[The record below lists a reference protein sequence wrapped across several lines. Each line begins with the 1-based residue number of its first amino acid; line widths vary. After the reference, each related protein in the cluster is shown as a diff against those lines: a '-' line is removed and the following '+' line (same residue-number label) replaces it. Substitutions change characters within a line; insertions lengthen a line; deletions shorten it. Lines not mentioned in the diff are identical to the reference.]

1 MVLFCPAPDRGT
13 FSQPAAAGQCSAHR
27 GRRAGLP
34 PPAPSLSH
42 LAVSP
47 TSSLPTMARRI
58 VLSSDRDEPSGSTED
73 LTIEYAE
80 ALNEQQYAAATAG
93 EGPLLIVAGAGTGK
107 TRTLIY
113 RLAYLVETGTRPQQ
127 IVLLT
132 FTRRAANDMTA
143 RASNLLDGRCEKVR
157 GGTFHAFCLEVLRQ
171 HAEALGFPRNFTVL
185 DAADAADVLS
195 IIRTRG
201 EYGDG
206 EERFPQKNTLYS
218 MFSSATNR
226 DETLGETITKRYP
239 QFTSLHAELKALR
252 DAYRRYKK
260 EHGLMDFDD
269 LLERTLELLETDDDV
284 RHQVASRCRHVL
296 VDEYQ
301 DTNALQAELVK
312 KFSSVHGNVTVVG
325 DDAQSIY
332 KFRGADFR
340 NIFRF
345 PDEFDDTEVVKLEHN
360 YRSTQPILD
369 LANRV
374 IEQAERSYDKTLFTE
389 KTEGELP
396 ALVPAADGDMEAR
409 FVAEMVLRL
418 REDGVP
424 LSDVAV
430 LFRSSHNAY
439 DLEVELNQRNIP
451 FVKYGGM
458 KLNEAAHIKDVLAHL
473 KVVENPQDAASWNRA
488 LQLIHGIGPKTAQ
501 SLIEWTTEAAEDP
514 LTLGDGAPFSDRY
527 AARLKQ
533 LFSTLRH
540 ARSDDT
546 SVPEQVEA
554 LLDYYQPL
562 FENKYA
568 DDHPKRAPDLE
579 HLAGLAANYESRR
592 RFLSSLTLDPI
603 ELTALDQ
610 ETGEDD
616 EPPLVLSTIHS
627 AKGLEFH
634 TVFLIRALDGTIPSR
649 HALREPGG
657 VDEEL
662 RLFYV
667 AVTRAE
673 EDLFIS
679 YPMTQYRRGQGE
691 YMTTPSRFVEDL
703 PDDVLEPVQL
713 VEEDAVDKD
722 SSDAPEA
729 DDERPSAQNG
739 QASSSPESVRNDS
752 PPDDPADADG
762 LPF

>member
-1 MVLFCPAPDRGT
+1 
-13 FSQPAAAGQCSAHR
+13 
-27 GRRAGLP
+27 
-34 PPAPSLSH
+34 
-42 LAVSP
+42 
-47 TSSLPTMARRI
+47 MARRI
-58 VLSSDRDEPSGSTED
+58 VLRSDREEPSDSPED
-73 LTIEYAE
+73 LTIDYEE
-80 ALNEQQYAAATAG
+80 ALNPQQHAAATAG

-143 RASNLLDGRCEKVR
+143 RAASLLDGRCERVR

-171 HAEALGFPRNFTVL
+171 HAEAIGFPRNFTVL

-195 IIRTRG
+195 VLRARG
-201 EYGDG
+201 DYGDG
-206 EERFPQKNTLYS
+206 DERFPQKNTLRS

-226 DETLGETITKRYP
+226 NETLGETLTQRYP
-239 QFTSLHAELKALR
+239 QFAALHEDLKRLQR
-252 DAYRRYKK
+252 EYRQYKK
-260 EHGLMDFDD
+260 SHGLMDFDD
-269 LLERTLELLETDDDV
+269 LLLRTLELFEEHEDI

-301 DTNALQAELVK
+301 DTNALQAKLVRR
-312 KFSSVHGNVTVVG
+312 FASVHGNVTVVG

-332 KFRGADFR
+332 RFRGADFR

-345 PDEFDDTEVVKLEHN
+345 PDQFSDTEILKLEQN
-360 YRSTQPILD
+360 YRSTQSILD
-369 LANRV
+369 LANHV
-374 IEQAERSYDKTLFTE
+374 IEQADRSYDKTLFTDE
-389 KTEGELP
+389 TEGELP

-409 FVAEMVLRL
+409 FVAQMVLRL
-418 REDGVP
+418 REQGVP
-424 LSDVAV
+424 LNEIAV
-430 LFRSSHNAY
+430 LFRNSHNAY
-439 DLEVELNQRNIP
+439 DLEVELNRRNIP

-458 KLNEAAHIKDVLAHL
+458 KLNEAAHVKDVLAHL
-473 KVVENPQDAASWNRA
+473 KVVENPQDAASWNRI
-488 LQLIHGIGPKTAQ
+488 LQLIHGIGPKTAR
-501 SLIEWTTEAAEDP
+501 SLIEWATETADDP
-514 LTLGDGAPFSDRY
+514 LVLGDGAPFSDRY
-527 AARLKQ
+527 AGRLKQ

-540 ARSDDT
+540 LRDEDT
-546 SVPEQVEA
+546 SVAEQVEA
-554 LLDYYQPL
+554 ILDYYQPL
-562 FENKYA
+562 FEDEYA

-579 HLAGLAANYESRR
+579 HLAGLAANYETRQ

-610 ETGEDD
+610 EAAEDD

-634 TVFLIRALDGTIPSR
+634 TVFLIRALEGTIPSR
-649 HALREPGG
+649 HALREAGG

-667 AVTRAE
+667 AITRAE
-673 EDLFIS
+673 ETLFLS

-691 YMTTPSRFVEDL
+691 YMTTPSRFVEDVPEEL
-703 PDDVLEPVQL
+703 LEPVQL
-713 VEEDAVDKD
+713 VEEEAVDETETD
-722 SSDAPEA
+722 DAPSLQDGQPQTARDDAA
-729 DDERPSAQNG
+729 D
-739 QASSSPESVRNDS
+739 
-752 PPDDPADADG
+752 PPNTPTEADG

>member
-1 MVLFCPAPDRGT
+1 
-13 FSQPAAAGQCSAHR
+13 
-27 GRRAGLP
+27 
-34 PPAPSLSH
+34 
-42 LAVSP
+42 
-47 TSSLPTMARRI
+47 MARRI
-58 VLSSDRDEPSGSTED
+58 VLSSDRDEPSRSTED
-73 LTIEYAE
+73 LTIDYAE
-80 ALNEQQYAAATAG
+80 DLNEQQYAAATAG
-93 EGPLLIVAGAGTGK
+93 DGPLLIVAGAGTGK

-143 RASNLLDGRCEKVR
+143 RASSLLDGRCEKVR
-157 GGTFHAFCLEVLRQ
+157 GGTFHAFCLRTLRQ
-171 HAEALGFPRNFTVL
+171 HAAAIDFPRNFTVL

-195 IIRTRG
+195 VIRARG
-201 EYGDG
+201 DYGDG

-226 DETLGETITKRYP
+226 DETLGEALTKRYP
-239 QFTSLHAELKALR
+239 QFTTLHAELQQLR
-252 DAYRRYKK
+252 TEYRQYKK

-269 LLERTLELLETDDDV
+269 LLERTLELLNENDDV

-345 PDEFDDTEVVKLEHN
+345 PDQFEDTEVLKLERN

-374 IEQAERSYDKTLFTE
+374 IGQADRSYDKTLFTE

-396 ALVPAADGDMEAR
+396 AVVPAADGDMEAR

-418 REDGVP
+418 REQDVP

-488 LQLIHGIGPKTAQ
+488 LQLIHGIGPKTAR
-501 SLIEWTTEAAEDP
+501 SLIEWATESAEDP
-514 LTLGDGAPFSDRY
+514 LALGDGAPFSDRY
-527 AARLKQ
+527 AARLTQ

-540 ARSDDT
+540 VRKEDT
-546 SVPEQVEA
+546 SVNEQVEA
-554 LLDYYQPL
+554 ILDYYQPL
-562 FENKYA
+562 FENTYA
-568 DDHPKRAPDLE
+568 DDHPKREPDLE
-579 HLAGLAANYESRR
+579 HLAGLAANYESRQ

-610 ETGEDD
+610 EAEDNE
-616 EPPLVLSTIHS
+616 EPPLVLSTVHS

-634 TVFLIRALDGTIPSR
+634 TVFLIRALDGTLPSR
-649 HALREPGG
+649 HALREDGG

-691 YMTTPSRFVEDL
+691 YMTTPSRFIEDV
-703 PDDVLEPVQL
+703 PEDVLEPVRL
-713 VEEDAVDKD
+713 VEEDAVDED
-722 SSDAPEA
+722 AVDEGAVDEADAPASPPQTEDA
-729 DDERPSAQNG
+729 ASTGNERPKDGA
-739 QASSSPESVRNDS
+739 PS
-752 PPDDPADADG
+752 PPDDPTDADG

>member
-1 MVLFCPAPDRGT
+1 
-13 FSQPAAAGQCSAHR
+13 
-27 GRRAGLP
+27 
-34 PPAPSLSH
+34 
-42 LAVSP
+42 
-47 TSSLPTMARRI
+47 MARRI
-58 VLSSDRDEPSGSTED
+58 VLQSEGDEVSRSSED
-73 LTIEYAE
+73 LTIDYAN
-80 ALNEQQYAAATAG
+80 ALNPQQHAAATAG
-93 EGPLLIVAGAGTGK
+93 DGPLLIVAGAGTGK

-113 RLAYLVETGTRPQQ
+113 RLAYLVETGTKPSQ

-143 RASNLLDGRCEKVR
+143 RASSLLDGRCERVR

-171 HAEALGFPRNFTVL
+171 HAKAIGFPRNFTVL
-185 DAADAADVLS
+185 DASDAADVLS
-195 IIRTRG
+195 VLRARG
-201 EYGDG
+201 DYGDG
-206 EERFPQKNTLYS
+206 EERFPKKNTLQS

-226 DETLGETITKRYP
+226 DETIGEVVTKRYP
-239 QFTSLHAELKALR
+239 QFKSLHNELKTLR
-252 DAYRRYKK
+252 SEYREYKK

-269 LLERTLELLETDDDV
+269 LLSNTLHLFETNDDI
-284 RHQVASRCRHVL
+284 RHQAASRCRHVL

-301 DTNALQAELVK
+301 DTNALQADLVEH
-312 KFSSVHGNVTVVG
+312 FASVHGNVTVVG

-332 KFRGADFR
+332 RFRGADFR

-345 PDEFDDTEVVKLEHN
+345 PETFSDTEILKLEQN
-360 YRSTQPILD
+360 YRSTQSILD
-369 LANRV
+369 LANHV
-374 IEQAERSYDKTLFTE
+374 IDQADRSYEKTLFTE
-389 KTEGELP
+389 DKEGELP

-409 FVAEMVLRL
+409 FVAQMVLEL

-424 LSDVAV
+424 LSDIAV

-439 DLEVELNQRNIP
+439 DLEVELNRRNVP

-473 KVVENPQDAASWNRA
+473 KVVENPQDAASWNRV

-501 SLIEWTTEAAEDP
+501 RLIDWTTDAAEDP
-514 LTLGDGAPFSDRY
+514 LALGDGAPFSDRY
-527 AARLKQ
+527 AGRLKQ
-533 LFSTLRH
+533 LFAVLRQV
-540 ARSDDT
+540 RDDET
-546 SVPEQVEA
+546 NVTEQVEA
-554 LLDYYQPL
+554 ILDYYQPL

-579 HLAGLAANYESRR
+579 HLAGLAANYETRR

-610 ETGEDD
+610 EAAEDD

-634 TVFLIRALDGTIPSR
+634 TVFVIRALDGNIPSR
-649 HALREPGG
+649 HALRETGG

-673 EDLFIS
+673 KNLFSS

-691 YMTTPSRFVEDL
+691 YMTSPSRFVEDIPEDL
-703 PDDVLEPVQL
+703 LEPVQL
-713 VEEDAVDKD
+713 VEEDAVQDSDEDDAALEENGKD
-722 SSDAPEA
+722 QKSESSGTAHIEPAEL
-729 DDERPSAQNG
+729 PN
-739 QASSSPESVRNDS
+739 
-752 PPDDPADADG
+752 DPADADG

>member
-1 MVLFCPAPDRGT
+1 
-13 FSQPAAAGQCSAHR
+13 
-27 GRRAGLP
+27 
-34 PPAPSLSH
+34 
-42 LAVSP
+42 
-47 TSSLPTMARRI
+47 MARRI
-58 VLSSDRDEPSGSTED
+58 VLSSDRDEPSRSTED
-73 LTIEYAE
+73 LTIDYAE
-80 ALNEQQYAAATAG
+80 DLNEQQYAAATAG
-93 EGPLLIVAGAGTGK
+93 DGPLLIVAGAGTGK

-113 RLAYLVETGTRPQQ
+113 RLAYLVEMGTRPRQ

-143 RASNLLDGRCEKVR
+143 RASSLLDGRCEKVR
-157 GGTFHAFCLEVLRQ
+157 GGTFHAFCLETLRQ
-171 HAEALGFPRNFTVL
+171 HAEAIDVPRNFTVL

-195 IIRTRG
+195 VIRARG
-201 EYGDG
+201 DYGDG

-226 DETLGETITKRYP
+226 DETLGEALAKRYP
-239 QFTSLHAELKALR
+239 QFTTLHAELTQLR
-252 DAYRRYKK
+252 TEYRQYKQ

-269 LLERTLELLETDDDV
+269 LLERTLELFEQNDDV

-332 KFRGADFR
+332 KFRGADYR

-345 PDEFDDTEVVKLEHN
+345 PDQFDDTEVLKLERN

-369 LANRV
+369 LANHV
-374 IEQAERSYDKTLFTE
+374 IEQADRSYDKTLFTE

-396 ALVPAADGDMEAR
+396 AVVPAADGDMEAR
-409 FVAEMVLRL
+409 FVADMVLRL
-418 REDGVP
+418 REQDVS

-488 LQLIHGIGPKTAQ
+488 LQLIHGIGPKTAR
-501 SLIEWTTEAAEDP
+501 SLIEWATESAEDP

-540 ARSDDT
+540 VRSDDT
-546 SVPEQVEA
+546 SVNEQVEA
-554 LLDYYQPL
+554 ILDYYQPL
-562 FENKYA
+562 FENTYA
-568 DDHPKRAPDLE
+568 DDHPKREPDLE
-579 HLAGLAANYESRR
+579 HLAGLAANYASRR

-610 ETGEDD
+610 EAEDTE

-649 HALREPGG
+649 HALREDGG

-691 YMTTPSRFVEDL
+691 YMTKPSRFIKDVPE
-703 PDDVLEPVQL
+703 DVLEPVQL
-713 VEEDAVDKD
+713 VEEDAVDED
-722 SSDAPEA
+722 ATDEDATDEDAVDGDAVEEADAPASPPQTE
-729 DDERPSAQNG
+729 DPPSTENERSEGDIP
-739 QASSSPESVRNDS
+739 S
-752 PPDDPADADG
+752 PPDDPANADG

>member
-1 MVLFCPAPDRGT
+1 
-13 FSQPAAAGQCSAHR
+13 
-27 GRRAGLP
+27 
-34 PPAPSLSH
+34 
-42 LAVSP
+42 
-47 TSSLPTMARRI
+47 MARRI
-58 VLSSDRDEPSGSTED
+58 VLSSDSDEPSRSPED
-73 LTIEYAE
+73 LTIDYAE
-80 ALNEQQYAAATAG
+80 DLNEQQYAAATAG
-93 EGPLLIVAGAGTGK
+93 TGPLLIVAGAGTGK

-143 RASNLLDGRCEKVR
+143 RAAHLLDGRCEKVR
-157 GGTFHAFCLEVLRQ
+157 GGTFHAFCLETLRQ
-171 HAEALGFPRNFTVL
+171 HAEAIEVPRNFTVL

-195 IIRTRG
+195 VIRARG
-201 EYGDG
+201 DYGEG

-226 DETLGETITKRYP
+226 DEALGEALTKRYP
-239 QFTSLHAELKALR
+239 QFTPLHADLKQLR
-252 DAYRRYKK
+252 TEYRQYKHA
-260 EHGLMDFDD
+260 HGLMDFDD
-269 LLERTLELLETDDDV
+269 LLERTLELLDENDDV

-332 KFRGADFR
+332 KFRGADYR

-345 PDEFDDTEVVKLEHN
+345 PDQFDDTEVLKLERN
-360 YRSTQPILD
+360 YRSTQPILA
-369 LANRV
+369 LANHV
-374 IEQAERSYDKTLFTE
+374 IEQADRSYDKTLFTE
-389 KTEGELP
+389 ATEGALP
-396 ALVPAADGDMEAR
+396 AVVPAADGDMEAR
-409 FVAEMVLRL
+409 FVADMVLRL
-418 REDGVP
+418 REQGVP

-488 LQLIHGIGPKTAQ
+488 LQLIHGIGPKTAR
-501 SLIEWTTEAAEDP
+501 SLIEWTTESAEDP
-514 LTLGDGAPFSDRY
+514 LTLGSSAPFSDRY
-527 AARLKQ
+527 ATRLKQ

-540 ARSDDT
+540 VRKDDT
-546 SVPEQVEA
+546 SVNEQVEA
-554 LLDYYQPL
+554 ILDYYQPL
-562 FENKYA
+562 FENTYA

-579 HLAGLAANYESRR
+579 HLAGLAANYASRR

-610 ETGEDD
+610 EAETTE

-634 TVFLIRALDGTIPSR
+634 TVFLLRALDGTLPSR
-649 HALREPGG
+649 HALREDGG

-679 YPMTQYRRGQGE
+679 YPMTQYQRGQGE
-691 YMTTPSRFVEDL
+691 YMTTPSRFVEDV
-703 PDDVLEPVQL
+703 PEDVLEPVQL
-713 VEEDAVDKD
+713 VEEDAVDED
-722 SSDAPEA
+722 ATDEDAVDGDAVEETDAPASPSTEN
-729 DDERPSAQNG
+729 ERSEGDIP
-739 QASSSPESVRNDS
+739 S
-752 PPDDPADADG
+752 PPDDPASADG

>member
-1 MVLFCPAPDRGT
+1 
-13 FSQPAAAGQCSAHR
+13 
-27 GRRAGLP
+27 
-34 PPAPSLSH
+34 
-42 LAVSP
+42 
-47 TSSLPTMARRI
+47 MARRI

-269 LLERTLELLETDDDV
+269 LLERTLELLETDDV

-501 SLIEWTTEAAEDP
+501 SLIEWTTEAAGDP

-540 ARSDDT
+540 VRSDDT
-546 SVPEQVEA
+546 SVTEQVEA
-554 LLDYYQPL
+554 ILDYYQPL
-562 FENKYA
+562 FENRYA

-579 HLAGLAANYESRR
+579 HLAGLAANHESRQ

-713 VEEDAVDKD
+713 VEEDAVDENAP
-722 SSDAPEA
+722 DAPEGG
-729 DDERPSAQNG
+729 DTLPSSRNG
-739 QASSSPESVRNDS
+739 EAPAPPESTRDDG

>member
-1 MVLFCPAPDRGT
+1 
-13 FSQPAAAGQCSAHR
+13 
-27 GRRAGLP
+27 
-34 PPAPSLSH
+34 
-42 LAVSP
+42 
-47 TSSLPTMARRI
+47 MARRI

-195 IIRTRG
+195 VIRTRG

-239 QFTSLHAELKALR
+239 QFTNLHAELKALR

-345 PDEFDDTEVVKLEHN
+345 PDEFDDTEVLKLEHN

-418 REDGVP
+418 REDGVS

-540 ARSDDT
+540 VRSDDT
-546 SVPEQVEA
+546 SVTEQVEA
-554 LLDYYQPL
+554 ILDYYQPL

-579 HLAGLAANYESRR
+579 HLAGLAANHESRQ

-667 AVTRAE
+667 AATRAE

-691 YMTTPSRFVEDL
+691 YMTTPSRFVEDV
-703 PDDVLEPVQL
+703 PEDVLEPAQL
-713 VEEDAVDKD
+713 VEEDAVDGESPD
-722 SSDAPEA
+722 ASNSSEA
-729 DDERPSAQNG
+729 NDEMPTFQNG
-739 QASSSPESVRNDS
+739 EAPASTGSARDDG

>member
-1 MVLFCPAPDRGT
+1 
-13 FSQPAAAGQCSAHR
+13 
-27 GRRAGLP
+27 
-34 PPAPSLSH
+34 
-42 LAVSP
+42 
-47 TSSLPTMARRI
+47 MARRI

-269 LLERTLELLETDDDV
+269 LLERTLELLETDDV

-501 SLIEWTTEAAEDP
+501 SLIEWTTEAAGDP

-540 ARSDDT
+540 VRSDDT
-546 SVPEQVEA
+546 SVTEQVEA
-554 LLDYYQPL
+554 ILDYYQPL

-579 HLAGLAANYESRR
+579 HLAGLAANHESRQ

-713 VEEDAVDKD
+713 VEEDAVDENAP
-722 SSDAPEA
+722 DAPEGG
-729 DDERPSAQNG
+729 DTLPSSRNG
-739 QASSSPESVRNDS
+739 EAPAPPESTRDDG

>member
-1 MVLFCPAPDRGT
+1 
-13 FSQPAAAGQCSAHR
+13 
-27 GRRAGLP
+27 
-34 PPAPSLSH
+34 
-42 LAVSP
+42 
-47 TSSLPTMARRI
+47 
-58 VLSSDRDEPSGSTED
+58 VLS
-73 LTIEYAE
+73 
-80 ALNEQQYAAATAG
+80 
-93 EGPLLIVAGAGTGK
+93 V
-107 TRTLIY
+107 
-113 RLAYLVETGTRPQQ
+113 
-127 IVLLT
+127 
-132 FTRRAANDMTA
+132 
-143 RASNLLDGRCEKVR
+143 
-157 GGTFHAFCLEVLRQ
+157 
-171 HAEALGFPRNFTVL
+171 
-185 DAADAADVLS
+185 
-195 IIRTRG
+195 IRTRG

-269 LLERTLELLETDDDV
+269 LLERTLELLETDD

-488 LQLIHGIGPKTAQ
+488 LQLISSSG
-501 SLIEWTTEAAEDP
+501 
-514 LTLGDGAPFSDRY
+514 
-527 AARLKQ
+527 
-533 LFSTLRH
+533 
-540 ARSDDT
+540 
-546 SVPEQVEA
+546 
-554 LLDYYQPL
+554 
-562 FENKYA
+562 
-568 DDHPKRAPDLE
+568 
-579 HLAGLAANYESRR
+579 RR
-592 RFLSSLTLDPI
+592 RRP
-603 ELTALDQ
+603 
-610 ETGEDD
+610 
-616 EPPLVLSTIHS
+616 
-627 AKGLEFH
+627 
-634 TVFLIRALDGTIPSR
+634 R
-649 HALREPGG
+649 
-657 VDEEL
+657 
-662 RLFYV
+662 
-667 AVTRAE
+667 
-673 EDLFIS
+673 
-679 YPMTQYRRGQGE
+679 
-691 YMTTPSRFVEDL
+691 TP
-703 PDDVLEPVQL
+703 
-713 VEEDAVDKD
+713 
-722 SSDAPEA
+722 
-729 DDERPSAQNG
+729 
-739 QASSSPESVRNDS
+739 
-752 PPDDPADADG
+752 
-762 LPF
+762 

>member
-1 MVLFCPAPDRGT
+1 VVLFARPLILGLSPNRPLPV
-13 FSQPAAAGQCSAHR
+13 SVLPAAGAVPAW
-27 GRRAGLP
+27 LP
-34 PPAPSLSH
+34 RPV
-42 LAVSP
+42 AVSP

-195 IIRTRG
+195 VIRTRG

-418 REDGVP
+418 REEGVS

-540 ARSDDT
+540 VRSDDT
-546 SVPEQVEA
+546 SVTEQVEA
-554 LLDYYQPL
+554 ILDYYQPL

-579 HLAGLAANYESRR
+579 HLAGLAANHESRQ

-673 EDLFIS
+673 EGLFIS

-713 VEEDAVDKD
+713 VEEDAVDENAP
-722 SSDAPEA
+722 DAPEGG
-729 DDERPSAQNG
+729 DTLPSSRNG
-739 QASSSPESVRNDS
+739 EAPAPPESTRDDG

>member
-1 MVLFCPAPDRGT
+1 
-13 FSQPAAAGQCSAHR
+13 
-27 GRRAGLP
+27 
-34 PPAPSLSH
+34 
-42 LAVSP
+42 
-47 TSSLPTMARRI
+47 MARRI
-58 VLSSDRDEPSGSTED
+58 VLSSDSDEPSRSPED
-73 LTIEYAE
+73 LTIDYADD
-80 ALNEQQYAAATAG
+80 LNEQQYAAATAG
-93 EGPLLIVAGAGTGK
+93 DGPLLIVAGAGTGK

-143 RASNLLDGRCEKVR
+143 RASHLLDGRCEKVR
-157 GGTFHAFCLEVLRQ
+157 GGTFHAFCLETLRQ
-171 HAEALGFPRNFTVL
+171 HAEAIDFPRNFTVL

-195 IIRTRG
+195 VIRARG
-201 EYGDG
+201 GYGDG

-226 DETLGETITKRYP
+226 DETLGEALTTRYP
-239 QFTSLHAELKALR
+239 QFATLHAELKQLR
-252 DAYRRYKK
+252 TEYRQYKQA
-260 EHGLMDFDD
+260 HGLMDFDD
-269 LLERTLELLETDDDV
+269 LQERTLELFEQNDDV

-312 KFSSVHGNVTVVG
+312 TFSSVHGNVTVVG

-332 KFRGADFR
+332 KFRGADYR

-345 PDEFDDTEVVKLEHN
+345 PDEFDDAEVLKLERN

-369 LANRV
+369 LANYV
-374 IEQAERSYDKTLFTE
+374 IEQADRSYDKTLFTE
-389 KTEGELP
+389 TTEGALP
-396 ALVPAADGDMEAR
+396 AVVPAADGDMEAR

-418 REDGVP
+418 REQDVP

-488 LQLIHGIGPKTAQ
+488 LQLIHGIGPKTAR
-501 SLIEWTTEAAEDP
+501 SLIEWTTESAEDP
-514 LTLGDGAPFSDRY
+514 LALGDGAPFSDRY

-540 ARSDDT
+540 VRKEET
-546 SVPEQVEA
+546 SVNEQVEA
-554 LLDYYQPL
+554 ILDYYQPL
-562 FENKYA
+562 FENTYA

-579 HLAGLAANYESRR
+579 HLAGLAANYASRQ

-610 ETGEDD
+610 EAEDNE

-634 TVFLIRALDGTIPSR
+634 TVFVLRAIDGTLPSR
-649 HALREPGG
+649 HALREDGG

-691 YMTTPSRFVEDL
+691 YMTTPSRFIDDIPE
-703 PDDVLEPVQL
+703 DVLEPVQL
-713 VEEDAVDKD
+713 VDEEALDQAAVDEA
-722 SSDAPEA
+722 DAPAPPQTGDAASTEN
-729 DDERPSAQNG
+729 ERPEDDV
-739 QASSSPESVRNDS
+739 PS
-752 PPDDPADADG
+752 PPDDPTDADG

>member
-1 MVLFCPAPDRGT
+1 MLAQLLCPV
-13 FSQPAAAGQCSAHR
+13 
-27 GRRAGLP
+27 
-34 PPAPSLSH
+34 
-42 LAVSP
+42 AVSP
-47 TSSLPTMARRI
+47 TALPPTMARRI

-195 IIRTRG
+195 VIRTRG

-369 LANRV
+369 LANHV

-418 REDGVP
+418 REEGVS

-540 ARSDDT
+540 VRSDDT
-546 SVPEQVEA
+546 SVTEQVEA
-554 LLDYYQPL
+554 ILDYYQPL

-579 HLAGLAANYESRR
+579 HLAGLAANHESRQ

-603 ELTALDQ
+603 ELTTLDQ

-634 TVFLIRALDGTIPSR
+634 TVFLIRALDGTLPSR
-649 HALREPGG
+649 HALREDGA

-667 AVTRAE
+667 ACTRAE
-673 EDLFIS
+673 ENLFIS
-679 YPMTQYRRGQGE
+679 YPMTQYRRSHGE
-691 YMTTPSRFVEDL
+691 YMTTPSRFV
-703 PDDVLEPVQL
+703 DDVPEEVLEPVQL
-713 VEEDAVDKD
+713 VEEDAP
-722 SSDAPEA
+722 DAVEA
-729 DDERPSAQNG
+729 PDEPAALPDAEESPSADESPPERPN
-739 QASSSPESVRNDS
+739 R
-752 PPDDPADADG
+752 DPTDADE